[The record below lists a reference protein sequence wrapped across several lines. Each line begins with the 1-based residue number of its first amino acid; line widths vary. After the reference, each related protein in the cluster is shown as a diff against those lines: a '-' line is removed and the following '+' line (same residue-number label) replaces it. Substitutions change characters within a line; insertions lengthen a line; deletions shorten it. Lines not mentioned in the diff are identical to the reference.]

1 MKFCAHYA
9 RKKIPNT
16 SKFKYLDLTVFRM
29 SELSVAAVVLASVFA
44 GLGWSTLGI
53 WQKFRLGE
61 GVAPNGRKIAK
72 NIIIG
77 VGLGIATYAYTSAT
91 GDSAPVIGSTQDFF
105 VAVGLYFPLVVLVD
119 KIIAKTS
126 LNSDYEV

>member
-1 MKFCAHYA
+1 
-9 RKKIPNT
+9 
-16 SKFKYLDLTVFRM
+16 M
-29 SELSVAAVVLASVFA
+29 SELSVAAVVLASVIA

-61 GVAPNGRKIAK
+61 GASPEGKKIAK

-91 GDSAPVIGSTQDFF
+91 GATAPIINSTQDFF

-126 LNSDYEV
+126 TEYEV